1 MNVFSERLE
10 SLRNGTQKE
19 FARFLGVPLT
29 SYTNWVANTSSPKA
43 EYIIQVC
50 SKLGVSADYLL
61 GLSDNPNDGAS
72 GGGTWQSRALVAE
85 QKLARVNRA
94 LGHALK
100 GFEELQEAVK

>member
-10 SLRNGTQKE
+10 SLRSGTQKE

-61 GLSDNPNDGAS
+61 GLSDAPKDGMSS
-72 GGGTWQSRALVAE
+72 GDTWQSRALAAE
-85 QKLARVNRA
+85 RKLAKVNEA
-94 LGHALK
+94 LGKVIEGTKA
-100 GFEELQEAVK
+100 LQEAVR